1 MLKSFL
7 LPGVYLAFALYAWMD
22 FMRLPKDGLAN
33 IGLMLVT
40 LPVTVVGLILS
51 WALGST
57 KFVLLPNGFG
67 YYGDHAIY
75 YWPSVL
81 ITALLL
87 YRLAVGVRRLMRKK
101 LPNS

>member
-1 MLKSFL
+1 
-7 LPGVYLAFALYAWMD
+7 
-22 FMRLPKDGLAN
+22 
-33 IGLMLVT
+33 MLVT

-57 KFVLLPNGFG
+57 KIVLLPNGFG

-87 YRLAVGVRRLMRKK
+87 YRL
-101 LPNS
+101 